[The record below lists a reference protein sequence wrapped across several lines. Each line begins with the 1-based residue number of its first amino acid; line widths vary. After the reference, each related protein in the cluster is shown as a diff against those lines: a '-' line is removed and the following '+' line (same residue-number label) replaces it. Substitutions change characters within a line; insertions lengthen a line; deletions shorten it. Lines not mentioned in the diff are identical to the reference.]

1 MSRVGFQ
8 QINGHFKML
17 SCKFCDIYHFS
28 FSIVGTLNW
37 MLVHKVQNK
46 RKRKKQLIGMKKER
60 SSSEFRSPS
69 HKRMAPKR
77 DQCLNFR
84 GE

>member
-46 RKRKKQLIGMKKER
+46 RKRKKQLLER
-60 SSSEFRSPS
+60 R
-69 HKRMAPKR
+69 KN
-77 DQCLNFR
+77 DLVLNSDLPLTS
-84 GE
+84 GWHQSVTNA